1 MKSTLIV
8 ALLSLLPASLLSG
21 CIGTDFLEEAAE
33 FADPRIEISPEVSA
47 VEIGAAVNF
56 QATYFDSTEAPVS
69 TSFQWESSNLNIA
82 EVDEN
87 GDVTGL
93 ASGQVRITA
102 SAFGISSEQALLSVV
117 SDPNEVAF
125 VDVAPKDTSVIVTRT
140 MQFSAT
146 TLNASMTLVEGQPIT
161 WRTSDDALATI
172 TDEGLVRT
180 IEPGVVQIIAASD
193 GIESTPI
200 NLEIFA
206 ASRTGTFRPAPG
218 TSYTVQGQAFLE
230 QIPGGSLQL
239 RFAANFQSSNGP
251 DLNVYL
257 STANQINSASVK
269 LGRLQS
275 TRGEQIYE
283 VPSFV
288 EMNDFDHI
296 IIHCLPFNVTF
307 GSAPLG

>member
-1 MKSTLIV
+1 MKPIFIV
-8 ALLSLLPASLLSG
+8 ALLSLLPAALLTG

-47 VEIGAAVNF
+47 VEIGAAINF
-56 QATYFDSTEAPVS
+56 QATYYDSTEAAVS
-69 TSFQWESSNLNIA
+69 TSFQWESSDLSIA
-82 EVDEN
+82 EVDQN

-93 ASGQVRITA
+93 SAGQVRITA

-117 SDPNEVAF
+117 SDPNQVAF
-125 VDVAPKDTSVIVTRT
+125 VDVTPKDTTVIVTRT
-140 MQFSAT
+140 MQFSAMA
-146 TLNASMTLVEGQPIT
+146 LNATMAPIEGQPIT
-161 WRTSDDALATI
+161 WRTSDEALATI
-172 TDEGLVRT
+172 TDAGLVRT

-206 ASRTGTFRPAPG
+206 ASRTGTFRAAAG
-218 TSYTVQGQAFLE
+218 TSYTVQGRAFLE
-230 QIPGGSLQL
+230 QVPGGSLQL
-239 RFAANFQSSNGP
+239 RFAADFQSSNGP

-257 STANQINSASVK
+257 STANQINSSSVQ
-269 LGRLQS
+269 LGKLQS
-275 TRGEQIYE
+275 TRGEQTYA
-283 VPSFV
+283 VPSNI
-288 EMNDFDHI
+288 EMNDFDHV